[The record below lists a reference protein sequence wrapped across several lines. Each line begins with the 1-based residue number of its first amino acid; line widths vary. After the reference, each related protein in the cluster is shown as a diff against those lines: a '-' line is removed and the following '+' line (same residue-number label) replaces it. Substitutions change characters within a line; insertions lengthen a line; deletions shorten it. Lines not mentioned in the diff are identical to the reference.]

1 MIPTTIGSESKAA
14 RGFQLLDDE
23 TVKIATEFQFNI
35 SKHSEFELEDTL
47 QSLNIALQQ
56 FQKLSA
62 EITCHFSLDIVKRLT
77 TTLTHLQE
85 CVTTLKCNATSQKLE
100 DIQSALLDLIQDWTV
115 VVEQKN
121 NHNCVQLITDSKVT
135 LLQLDMMH
143 YLAEQ
148 R

>member
-1 MIPTTIGSESKAA
+1 M
-14 RGFQLLDDE
+14 Q
-23 TVKIATEFQFNI
+23 
-35 SKHSEFELEDTL
+35 H
-47 QSLNIALQQ
+47 
-56 FQKLSA
+56 FQKLSV
-62 EITCHFSLDIVKRLT
+62 EITRHFSLDIVKMLT
-77 TTLTHLQE
+77 ATLTHIEE
-85 CVTTLKCNATSQKLE
+85 CVTTLKCNASSQKLE